1 MFFVVWKIKMD
12 TILVKDGCSIA
23 LKGKSLKPTGMTDAQ
38 FVEKDEIDQIDLLL
52 VLEDKVLFNVHIVNK
67 RLCGRASTKYIR
79 INHW

>member
-38 FVEKDEIDQIDLLL
+38 FVEKDEID
-52 VLEDKVLFNVHIVNK
+52 
-67 RLCGRASTKYIR
+67 
-79 INHW
+79 